1 MPCNEALR
9 FGIQPHLARLDVE
22 EMVDPAVAYRA
33 VLDDLNSMPAFG
45 AAPDTP
51 AAPREMRSEVVSAES
66 RDIPVAIK
74 ACTVLVGCCSL
85 ALQPELRALIALFQ

>member
-1 MPCNEALR
+1 MPCDEALR
-9 FGIQPHLARLDVE
+9 FGIHPHLARLDVE

-33 VLDDLNSMPAFG
+33 VLDDLNSIPAFG
-45 AAPDTP
+45 AADTP